1 MGTHVKMPV
10 DLSARGE
17 PVGTEA
23 GLALLVECISPDRRN
38 QETVASLLA
47 VCGAEDLRATT
58 KRKDYAF
65 IYAANSGMV
74 ELLAEFVERGQDINV
89 VDDEGATALHSS
101 VMNDQPES
109 VRALLALGIDTTI
122 KTREPDPAKAGTYE
136 EEEPAQTALELAQSM
151 EDAEMIEI
159 LTAAS

>member
-1 MGTHVKMPV
+1 MGTHVKMPL
-10 DLSARGE
+10 DLSVRGE

-23 GLALLVECISPDRRN
+23 GLALLAECVSRDRN

-109 VRALLALGIDTTI
+109 VRA
-122 KTREPDPAKAGTYE
+122 
-136 EEEPAQTALELAQSM
+136 
-151 EDAEMIEI
+151 
-159 LTAAS
+159 